1 MVDTILGGGK
11 IHIFQI
17 CILLGTGEK
26 ERFMKR
32 IAMLL
37 GSLTLC
43 CVFLLASCEEDDE
56 DLPFS
61 YSYDTEAEFTTANL
75 INGYPKNFQV
85 TDGEVQKTVSD
96 DNVTYKITFYLRYD
110 ALDLE
115 EDLVHV
121 TSEINMD
128 AKKESGAYTVTSV
141 SKVRGCTE
149 NRAAVIKGSLDDEE
163 FTLSYSDDQT
173 ATVTAMEIKFTR
185 KKD

>member
-1 MVDTILGGGK
+1 
-11 IHIFQI
+11 
-17 CILLGTGEK
+17 
-26 ERFMKR
+26 MKR

-61 YSYDTEAEFTTANL
+61 YSSDTEAEFTTGEL
-75 INGYPKNFQV
+75 LTNGYPKNFQV
-85 TDGEVQKTVSD
+85 TGGEVQKTVSD

-110 ALDLE
+110 ALDKDG
-115 EDLVHV
+115 DLGHV

-141 SKVRGCTE
+141 GEVRGCTE

-173 ATVTAMEIKFTR
+173 ATITAMEIKFTR

>member
-1 MVDTILGGGK
+1 
-11 IHIFQI
+11 
-17 CILLGTGEK
+17 
-26 ERFMKR
+26 MKR

-43 CVFLLASCEEDDE
+43 CVFLLASCQEDDE

-61 YSYDTEAEFTTANL
+61 YSYDTEAEFTTGDL
-75 INGYPKNFQV
+75 LTNGYPKNFQM

-96 DNVTYKITFYLRYD
+96 DNVTYKITFYLRFD
-110 ALDLE
+110 ALDKNEYLI
-115 EDLVHV
+115 HV

-141 SKVRGCTE
+141 SEVRGCTE

-173 ATVTAMEIKFTR
+173 ATITAMEIKFTR

>member
-1 MVDTILGGGK
+1 
-11 IHIFQI
+11 
-17 CILLGTGEK
+17 
-26 ERFMKR
+26 MKR

-61 YSYDTEAEFTTANL
+61 YSYDTEAEFTTGDL
-75 INGYPKNFQV
+75 LTNGYPKNFQV

-96 DNVTYKITFYLRYD
+96 DNVTYKITFYFRYN
-110 ALDLE
+110 ALDK
-115 EDLVHV
+115 DGDPMTV
-121 TSEINMD
+121 TSVINMD

-141 SKVRGCTE
+141 SKVTGCTE

-173 ATVTAMEIKFTR
+173 ATITAMEIKFTR